1 MKQLL
6 KEWKQFLSE
15 EKYTVFRGTDKDL
28 SVADFDLEKTI
39 EFGFHFGSEESAK
52 HRGSSKQD
60 NFYLKKY
67 QLIINNPLF
76 LEDAM
81 RWTLESVLEQMLRKG
96 LTSKDKIDELI
107 NLAKS
112 AARKNYSS
120 LTKEKNMVLKDYLN
134 ELGYDGVIYEN
145 RGESGGNAF
154 IVWNTEQIQEI

>member
-6 KEWKQFLSE
+6 KEWKQFLFE

-134 ELGYDGVIYEN
+134 ELGYDGIIYEN
-145 RGESGGNAF
+145 KGESGGNAF